1 MDYIWRRLRHIFQR
15 DPKTRLI
22 FDLNQEAHFALQHLA
37 EEETRSE
44 SEIAGDL
51 LADTLARLQAD
62 VQYWKKWQNLTP
74 RQQQVAA
81 LICLGYTNR
90 QTAARLTVSPETVK
104 THVRNILYKFYLQH
118 KTDLLRTLSGW
129 DFSAWEK

>member
-1 MDYIWRRLRHIFQR
+1 M
-15 DPKTRLI
+15 
-22 FDLNQEAHFALQHLA
+22 QHLA

-51 LADTLARLQAD
+51 LADTLVRLQAD

-90 QTAARLTVSPETVK
+90 QTAAHLTVSPETVK